1 MTNAEIQASIEA
13 VLADP
18 TKTPLY
24 SLLGKSSRDYRI
36 EAERMVRDVIAK
48 YEPRA
53 EVVGV
58 EFSAGLEVIWQ
69 PVTDNIISETYPNYS
84 ALPPQ
89 EAADKLVEY
98 ALAQYLG
105 THPQPNPPLTQPTSQ
120 EGSRRGTGGEVTEE
134 IRRAVE
140 SDARL
145 RVVTVAKDIDRYKV
159 EIISSAP
166 IQKNSQIR

>member
-1 MTNAEIQASIEA
+1 MTNAEIQASIA
-13 VLADP
+13 SILADQ

-24 SLLGKSSRDYRI
+24 SLLGLSSIDYQI
-36 EAERMVRDVIAK
+36 EAERMVRSAIAK

-53 EVVGV
+53 EVMAV
-58 EFSAGLEVIWQ
+58 EFSDGLKVLWQ
-69 PVTDNIISETYPNYS
+69 PLTHNIMSDTYPNYS
-84 ALPPQ
+84 SLPPQ

-105 THPQPNPPLTQPTSQ
+105 STHPQILQ
-120 EGSRRGTGGEVTEE
+120 GGEVVEE

-145 RVVTVAKDIDRYKV
+145 SVVTVSGHSNGYQV
-159 EIISSAP
+159 EIVSSAA
-166 IQKNSQIR
+166 IEKILRYDSISQYDGTWSY